1 MTPAPPNPPMP
12 AAGGGA
18 AAGCRG
24 ARPGD
29 AGAAAGDTGAP
40 RGGGGAPAGDGSPP
54 TRGGGTAA
62 GDGGCGAAHPAS
74 VRPAPDDPASA
85 PADAPPASAPGT
97 GSGRPV
103 RILVVDDSAFMRQVI
118 RRILESDP
126 ALQVVGTARDGLEAV
141 ARAAQLQP
149 DVVTLDVE
157 MPRLDGLGALPQILA
172 VHRCAVVMVS
182 SLTQRGAAATVRAL
196 ALGAVDFVA
205 KPSGAVSLDLDRVA
219 AELVAKV
226 KAAAA
231 IPPERLLPPPPGTAP
246 GADRR
251 GRSAPGAVPRRGPGP
266 LPARGRARPVGAGTP
281 VASAG
286 GTRTSRTSAAGGAAG
301 GAASEAGI
309 DGTGGAGTAGDARTP
324 AMEGAQGKD
333 DGAVIIRKP
342 APAPAR
348 LTHLVLVAA
357 STGGPGAL
365 YRLLGGLPADLPAA
379 VVVVQHMPPG
389 FTRALAEHLDA
400 VCGLRVREAAEGSRL
415 VDGTAWVAPGD
426 HHLHVGPGGVL
437 GLDRSPPRHGV
448 RPAADVTFASVP
460 PALARRTIALVL
472 TGMGVDGAAGARY
485 LREHG
490 ARIWVQEPASCVVP
504 GMPVATAALG
514 VVERAGTPEQLAAW
528 LVETLTDPGAE
539 ATPVRP

>member
-1 MTPAPPNPPMP
+1 MTPAP
-12 AAGGGA
+12 
-18 AAGCRG
+18 
-24 ARPGD
+24 GD
-29 AGAAAGDTGAP
+29 P
-40 RGGGGAPAGDGSPP
+40 RFPSAEGGDG
-54 TRGGGTAA
+54 A
-62 GDGGCGAAHPAS
+62 GDGGAGEPHPAAAS
-74 VRPAPDDPASA
+74 PVPDVP
-85 PADAPPASAPGT
+85 PHAPPGPLPATSPGAIPP
-97 GSGRPV
+97 RPI

-141 ARAAQLQP
+141 ARAAQLKP

-196 ALGAVDFVA
+196 ALGAVDFVG

-219 AELVAKV
+219 AELVTKV

-231 IPPERLLPPPPGTAP
+231 IPPERLSPPPPRAMP

-251 GRSAPGAVPRRGPGP
+251 GRSAPGAGPRRGHGP
-266 LPARGRARPVGAGTP
+266 VSGGRAGSDGAAAP
-281 VASAG
+281 SASAD
-286 GTRTSRTSAAGGAAG
+286 GGAAAATATAH
-301 GAASEAGI
+301 GAAVRGVGI
-309 DGTGGAGTAGDARTP
+309 DGARGAGTAGVAADGCRA
-324 AMEGAQGKD
+324 
-333 DGAVIIRKP
+333 DGAIAVRNPEP
-342 APAPAR
+342 APRR

-365 YRLLGGLPADLPAA
+365 YRLLGALPADLPAA

-389 FTRALAEHLDA
+389 FTRALAEHLDG
-400 VCGLRVREAAEGSRL
+400 VSGLRVREAAEGSRL

-472 TGMGVDGAAGARY
+472 TGMGADGAEGARY
-485 LREHG
+485 LRQHG

-504 GMPVATAALG
+504 GMPAATAAMG

-528 LVETLTDPGAE
+528 LVEALADPATDGAQ
-539 ATPVRP
+539 ATP